1 MYHLLLLS
9 PPRVD
14 EMIHEMLSNSNSKN
28 SSLFPL
34 PSHSAFLAVW
44 PGLKLNLQAPSAM
57 LPKHGCLVVRSK
69 QCWSQPSD
77 NTHVPFSSWHV
88 LFSHPKP
95 KLFCFNP
102 RWTYNCVS
110 HLWVH
115 TTSSFLS
122 FPAPAQPDFV
132 GRVVPFIKASP
143 AQKHTI
149 ASPAGVGRYRTG
161 PGGIE
166 PLIPGVLHL
175 SP

>member
-1 MYHLLLLS
+1 M
-9 PPRVD
+9 
-14 EMIHEMLSNSNSKN
+14 
-28 SSLFPL
+28 F
-34 PSHSAFLAVW
+34 
-44 PGLKLNLQAPSAM
+44 
-57 LPKHGCLVVRSK
+57 PKHGCLVVRSK
-69 QCWSQPSD
+69 QCWSWPSD

-95 KLFCFNP
+95 KLFWFNP
-102 RWTYNCVS
+102 RRTYNCVS

-175 SP
+175 SPWATADGLQHQRKWEHFCQQSQRKYHMGISKTPIVSTCIYRRRATTKALSH